1 MPGPSW
7 SQKWPSLDQVRQ
19 MWSREAP
26 MPRQTKP
33 IEKNM
38 RALNSRMKL
47 TSWNSSV
54 RSMQQKITW
63 LGEGEG

>member
-1 MPGPSW
+1 MGFGFEEG
-7 SQKWPSLDQVRQ
+7 LGLGFGLGLRV
-19 MWSREAP
+19 REAP

-38 RALNSRMKL
+38 SALNSRMKL

-63 LGEGEG
+63 LG